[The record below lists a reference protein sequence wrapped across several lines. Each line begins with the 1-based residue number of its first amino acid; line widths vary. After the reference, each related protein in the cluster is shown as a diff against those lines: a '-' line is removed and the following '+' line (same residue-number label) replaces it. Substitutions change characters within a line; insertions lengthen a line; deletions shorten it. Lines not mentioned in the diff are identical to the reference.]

1 MKRIKKKLTPKGSLI
16 TTKLAKIAILAKTMI
31 TRLILII
38 KLVISTYE
46 FFIWILIIIKW
57 ISERPYWFRTNHQK
71 DPL

>member
-46 FFIWILIIIKW
+46 FFI
-57 ISERPYWFRTNHQK
+57 
-71 DPL
+71 